1 MITIFSRIYIAFSHY
16 EKNGSMSM
24 NEANIEGEV
33 MAHKASSASSDNVRE
48 AGTSSFA
55 SIASSQYKSSSYPPT
70 LGSESPERELG
81 EDKEAIS
88 SGQTNGRRVIS
99 QCFCKVDLT
108 VCIGS
113 GTFTFESLLPLQHV
127 RGILQP

>member
-24 NEANIEGEV
+24 NGAKYDANIEGKV
-33 MAHKASSASSDNVRE
+33 MAHKASSASSDNVHE
-48 AGTSSFA
+48 ARTSSFA
-55 SIASSQYKSSSYPPT
+55 SIASSQHKSSSYSPT

-88 SGQTNGRRVIS
+88 SGQTNGR
-99 QCFCKVDLT
+99 
-108 VCIGS
+108 
-113 GTFTFESLLPLQHV
+113 
-127 RGILQP
+127 